1 MATATVVFTYTPG
14 VDDGSGEKAAKVTSF
29 TVSGTAYNSLTE
41 AEMAKALT
49 LFRQAL
55 AGVIR
60 DAKVPAKGYGNRKLT
75 S

>member
-14 VDDGSGEKAAKVTSF
+14 IDDGSGEKAAKVTSF
-29 TVSGTAYNSLTE
+29 TVSGTAYSSLT
-41 AEMAKALT
+41 ADEMQKALI
-49 LFRQAL
+49 LFKSAL

-60 DAKVPAKGYGNRKLT
+60 DGKAPAKGWGNRKLT